1 VTEARATAKRS
12 SSRRGGPAAAI
23 EPASD
28 VAVAAPASGLAFGT
42 RLRHQRM
49 VLGRTLKAVAAA
61 AGCSESL
68 LSKLENGRANP
79 SVRMLH
85 RIAAALD
92 VNVGSLFAE
101 DDSAAQ
107 GFAMRAD
114 QRPLIDTDPLRGGS
128 GIRMQR
134 LVPYAGG
141 HLLQGNIHVVEPG
154 GESAGYLEHAGE
166 EVGYVIE
173 GEIDLTVGDETAT
186 LRAGDSFNFRSD
198 RPHRYRNNGTSVAR
212 IVWINTPPTF

>member
-1 VTEARATAKRS
+1 MTRHRREPKRQPVAERSEARS
-12 SSRRGGPAAAI
+12 GG
-23 EPASD
+23 ETL
-28 VAVAAPASGLAFGT
+28 SGQALGA

-49 VLGRTLKAVAAA
+49 VLGRTLKEVAAA

-79 SVRMLH
+79 SVQMLH
-85 RIAAALD
+85 RVAAALD
-92 VNVGSLFAE
+92 VNVGSLFG
-101 DDSAAQ
+101 DDGDGA
-107 GFAMRAD
+107 GFATRAAD
-114 QRPLIDTDPLRGGS
+114 RPLIDTDPLRGGS

-173 GEIDLTVGDETAT
+173 GEIELTVGEETVT
-186 LRAGDSFNFRSD
+186 LRAGDSFNFRSE
-198 RPHRYRNNGTSVAR
+198 RPHRYRNTGSAVAR

>member
-1 VTEARATAKRS
+1 MTRQRCETGRQTATERTEAAPV
-12 SSRRGGPAAAI
+12 G
-23 EPASD
+23 
-28 VAVAAPASGLAFGT
+28 AVASGQALGA

-49 VLGRTLKAVAAA
+49 MLGRTLKAVAVA

-85 RIAAALD
+85 RIAGALD
-92 VNVGSLFAE
+92 VNVASLFG
-101 DDSAAQ
+101 DDPGASS
-107 GFAMRAD
+107 FVTRAD
-114 QRPLIDTDPLRGGS
+114 DRPLIDTDPLRGGR

-154 GESAGYLEHAGE
+154 GESAGYIEHAGE

-173 GEIDLTVGDETAT
+173 GEIELTVGDETMT
-186 LRAGDSFNFRSD
+186 LRAGDSFNFRSEK
-198 RPHRYRNNGTSVAR
+198 PHSYRNAGVSVAR